1 MSGANNLFLCLASL
15 TPTNTCVVDTCHRD
29 QRHHTDVTRAAL
41 FDSTSLPAILKESGT
56 VRQGCPPSSSLGQR
70 HPLLV
75 CSLTAFF
82 YPFTLLRSLHY
93 GDSSYTTPLT
103 NIFVAVP
110 VPSMQLNSTTPAK
123 AQISI
128 LPSLHSTPP
137 IHHPYSSSSSF
148 SEPGGVCPCQLVVA
162 YHLIRQMLPTYP

>member
-1 MSGANNLFLCLASL
+1 RPVRLNF
-15 TPTNTCVVDTCHRD
+15 VTCHPEEVGNRPSGVP
-29 QRHHTDVTRAAL
+29 TL
-41 FDSTSLPAILKESGT
+41 LPVSDNDIP
-56 VRQGCPPSSSLGQR
+56 CSSVACLS
-70 HPLLV
+70 
-75 CSLTAFF
+75 FF
-82 YPFTLLRSLHY
+82 YPSTLLRSLHY

-128 LPSLHSTPP
+128 LPSLHSTPRSIIP
-137 IHHPYSSSSSF
+137 TLPPPAF

-162 YHLIRQMLPTYP
+162 YHLIRQMLPT